1 MGGAG
6 SGSEHPQRVGKC
18 RASRG
23 TPAARRHAARVGA
36 QHALRHP
43 GIPIPPQPRGV
54 PIPRLPLGSAE
65 PRGGCRNPDPRRP
78 GALSALPGS
87 CRPSGRRTP
96 AAGREGRGRQPPAH
110 RRALPRFRPSPGGRA
125 AARGRGGAR
134 PGRAQCS
141 GLDVRPAP
149 PPHRPRPRQRRRRS
163 RGSVLLGE
171 GAASPPVSAR
181 GAGGLR
187 AEGLRGAL
195 RDRRESGVGIPAA
208 FRSAAAAARGQRGG
222 RGAEP
227 SPGSPP
233 GFPLRQLRKGIRW
246 RGAGGGGTATATA
259 GLERGQHPHLGQRSA
274 GSTLAPGPVRISP
287 PSRPHALPTPAPLPT
302 RAPRDT
308 ELGPR
313 ERPSGL
319 RGKRS
324 CQCHLQPSAGSG
336 QGQPFPESGRLKDG
350 SAACCVRAT

>member
-134 PGRAQCS
+134 PGRAQRS

-246 RGAGGGGTATATA
+246 RGAGGGNGDCHGRA
-259 GLERGQHPHLGQRSA
+259 GA
-274 GSTLAPGPVRISP
+274 GPAP
-287 PSRPHALPTPAPLPT
+287 PSRAALCRQHSRPRPRTHLTPIPAPRSPHAGPAAHACSPRHRARTPGAAVRAAREAQLPM
-302 RAPRDT
+302 
-308 ELGPR
+308 
-313 ERPSGL
+313 S
-319 RGKRS
+319 
-324 CQCHLQPSAGSG
+324 PSA
-336 QGQPFPESGRLKDG
+336 FCRLG
-350 SAACCVRAT
+350 AGAAIPGIRAA

>member
-87 CRPSGRRTP
+87 CRPSGRRIP

-125 AARGRGGAR
+125 AARGRGGAL
-134 PGRAQCS
+134 PGRAQRS

-195 RDRRESGVGIPAA
+195 RDRRESGVEIPAA

-246 RGAGGGGTATATA
+246 RGAGG
-259 GLERGQHPHLGQRSA
+259 ERRLPRPGWRGASTPISGSALPAARSPPAPHASHPH
-274 GSTLAPGPVRISP
+274 PGPTLSP
-287 PSRPHALPTPAPLPT
+287 RRPRCPRVLPATPSSDP
-302 RAPRDT
+302 
-308 ELGPR
+308 
-313 ERPSGL
+313 
-319 RGKRS
+319 
-324 CQCHLQPSAGSG
+324 GSG
-336 QGQPFPESGRLKDG
+336 RPGCEG
-350 SAACCVRAT
+350 SAAANVTFSLLPARGRGSHSRNPGGLRMGARPAA